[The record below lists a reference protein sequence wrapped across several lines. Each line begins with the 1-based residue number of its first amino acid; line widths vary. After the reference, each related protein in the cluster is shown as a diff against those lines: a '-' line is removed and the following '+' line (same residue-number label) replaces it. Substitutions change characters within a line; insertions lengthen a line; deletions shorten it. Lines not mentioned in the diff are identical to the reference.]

1 MTTMADFGL
10 RSRLACCTAALLVAT
25 FGLTGAP
32 ATTAAEGVTTT
43 VLAEH
48 PVDMLAPAVR
58 WVLRDDHSL
67 DGDAHGHAS
76 GFLYQVEGDS
86 VLAFE
91 DGTGIAL
98 HAGEATWMPWM
109 VGHLHRRP
117 AGMRGGTDGVMASG
131 ADATATTP
139 QLRAFLLES
148 EPESRRPGARWV
160 SPAFRGP
167 GDGAYTARL
176 TRESF
181 DPGLAT
187 PPRRHA
193 GPELLYV
200 QAGRWEVRD
209 PAGRAVVDGERI
221 ILVDPRI
228 PYALR
233 NVGDMPSSLLR
244 LSLVPDGRPPM
255 ENLPPDALD

>member
-1 MTTMADFGL
+1 MADSGL
-10 RSRLACCTAALLVAT
+10 RSRLACCVVAILAAMSVVI
-25 FGLTGAP
+25 GAP
-32 ATTAAEGVTTT
+32 ATRAAEGVVTT
-43 VLAEH
+43 VLAERSEE
-48 PVDMLAPAVR
+48 MLAPAR
-58 WVLRDDHSL
+58 HWVLRDEHPL

-98 HAGEATWMPWM
+98 RAGEGTWMPWM

-117 AGMRGGTDGVMASG
+117 AGLRGGTDAAVASEAG
-131 ADATATTP
+131 AAAATP
-139 QLRAFLLES
+139 RLWAFLLET
-148 EPESRRPGARWV
+148 EPESRRPGARWIA
-160 SPAFRGP
+160 PAFRGL

-176 TRESF
+176 ARESF
-181 DPGLAT
+181 APGTAT

-193 GPELLYV
+193 GPELLYF

-209 PAGRAVVDGERI
+209 PAGRAVVEGERS

-233 NVGDMPSSLLR
+233 NAGDGPASLLR
-244 LSLVPDGRPPM
+244 LSLVPVGQPPV
-255 ENLPPDALD
+255 EEVPPDTLDE